1 MLEAVM
7 KNYIVLL
14 LVFTCQYSI
23 SNEATN
29 KTDSEIEELLIGRWF
44 ISTEDGPAKIRTI
57 SNYKN
62 DNSMTL
68 LGYSDPYCSEEIIKV
83 TSEWKVE
90 NKQLINI
97 AITSSNSQLLPV
109 GLIAKDTILS
119 INEVNKILLSENDNV
134 KQFRTKEDTCLIK
147 LI

>member
-1 MLEAVM
+1 M
-7 KNYIVLL
+7 KIYIVLL
-14 LVFTCQYSI
+14 LVFTCQYSV
-23 SNEATN
+23 SNELTS

-44 ISTEDGPAKIRTI
+44 ISIEDGPAKIRAI

-68 LGYSDPYCSEEIIKV
+68 LGYSDPYCLEEIIKV

-90 NKQLINI
+90 NKKLINI

-109 GLIAKDTILS
+109 GSIEVDTILS
-119 INEVNKILLSENDNV
+119 IDKVNKILLSENDNV
-134 KQFRTKEDTCLIK
+134 KQFRTKENTCLVK